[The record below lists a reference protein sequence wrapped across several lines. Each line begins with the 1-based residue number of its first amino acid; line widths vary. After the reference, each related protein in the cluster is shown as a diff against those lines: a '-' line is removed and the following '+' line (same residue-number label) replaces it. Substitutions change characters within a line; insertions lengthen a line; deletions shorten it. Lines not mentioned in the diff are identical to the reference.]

1 MTTDACRQTTTSTIT
16 QALHLVLVIAVVAV
30 VTWAVRPDR
39 LPLAAD
45 AEFYTLDLPAP
56 LVSLDEA
63 RAAYDAG
70 THYFIDTRPDATLD
84 DAIPGAF
91 IVRAATFGDDM
102 AAAMDFI
109 YPEDPLILYGAD
121 RPVPVGDVAALF
133 QRRGYENVRILQGG
147 LAAWR
152 DAGHPTTADAEVD
165 DE

>member
-1 MTTDACRQTTTSTIT
+1 MTSDARRPAPSTLV
-16 QALHLVLVIAVVAV
+16 QALHLCLVIVAVAV
-30 VTWAVRPDR
+30 VTWIVRPDR
-39 LPLAAD
+39 LSLSAD
-45 AEFYTLDLPAP
+45 ADFYALDLPAP

-63 RAAYDAG
+63 RAVYDAG
-70 THYFIDTRPDATLD
+70 THYFIDTRPDADLD

-91 IVRAATFGDDM
+91 IVRAATFGDDL

-121 RPVPVGDVAALF
+121 HPVPVGDVAALF
-133 QRRGYENVRILQGG
+133 QRRGYGNVRILQGG

-152 DAGHPTTADAEVD
+152 DAGHPTSGWEGG